1 MPTPASWLE
10 LLERRLDPQVEAV
23 QTYSDYYDGRH
34 KLRFVTAKWWEAF
47 GAMFGSGIADN
58 WCQIVVDAA
67 VERLVVEGF
76 RFGGQDADT
85 DAWAIWQANNL
96 DADAKMAH
104 REAVKTGRAYA
115 LVAPPQSDGD
125 APLITVEHPAQM
137 TVMHAAGNRRE
148 RVAALKRWVDDDGFV
163 YATVYLPTEIIKWQS
178 VETVDKMRS
187 PMIQWRRRPGNP
199 GGANPFR
206 VVPVVPIY
214 NRPSML
220 GGGQSDLDPAIPLQD
235 AIDKTLADML
245 VASEF
250 GAFPQRVLTGIE
262 IPKDP
267 ATGRPARGYE
277 LEASMSRLWTFGNE
291 NVKAT
296 EFSAADLSN
305 YVSPLE
311 MMIHH
316 LAAQTRTP
324 PHYLLGSMINAS
336 GDALKAAEAGLV
348 SKVRDKQ
355 VDFSDSWEEVMRLA
369 FSITGKADRARAT
382 DAETIWADPERRTDA
397 EITDAA
403 VKKMALG
410 VPLEVLWEDLGY
422 TPQQID
428 RMKTLPPPPAAIV
441 PSPPGD
447 TTAQSAQSSSDAQA
461 NGATS

>member
-1 MPTPASWLE
+1 MPTPATWLE
-10 LLERRLDPQVEAV
+10 LLERRLDPQALAV
-23 QTYSDYYDGRH
+23 QRYSDYYDGRH
-34 KLRFVTAKWWEAF
+34 KLSFVTAKWWETF
-47 GAMFGSGIADN
+47 GTMFGDSLADN

-76 RFGGQDADT
+76 RFGAGEDADK
-85 DAWAIWQANNL
+85 DAWAIWQANFL
-96 DADAKMAH
+96 DADSKMAH

-115 LVAPPQSDGD
+115 LVAPPPNDGEP
-125 APLITVEHPAQM
+125 PLITVEHPAQM
-137 TVMHAAGNRRE
+137 VVMHAAGNRRE
-148 RVAALKRWVDDDGFV
+148 RAAALKRWVDDDGFA
-163 YATVYLPTEIIKWQS
+163 YATVYLPEQIVKWRS
-178 VETVDKMRS
+178 AETLDRMRGTT
-187 PMIQWRRRPGNP
+187 IQWTRRPDDP
-199 GGANPFR
+199 GGANPLG

-220 GGGQSDLDPAIPLQD
+220 GGGQSDLDPAMPLQD

-245 VASEF
+245 IASEF
-250 GAFPQRVLTGIE
+250 GAFPQRVIAGIE
-262 IPKDP
+262 VPKDP
-267 ATGRPARGYE
+267 TTGRPMRGFE
-277 LEASMSRLWTFGNE
+277 LDASMSRLWTFGNE
-291 NVKAT
+291 NVKAS

-305 YVSPLE
+305 YVAPLE

-355 VDFSDSWEEVMRLA
+355 VDFSDAWEEVMRLA
-369 FSITGKADRARAT
+369 FKLVGRAERARAT
-382 DAETIWADPERRTDA
+382 DAETIWADPERKTEA
-397 EITDAA
+397 EVTDAA

-428 RMKTLPPPPAAIV
+428 RMKTLPTP
-441 PSPPGD
+441 PSPTNLSDTPQSTDSQADD
-447 TTAQSAQSSSDAQA
+447 TTVQP
-461 NGATS
+461 